1 MTDRLTRTRE
11 AEARL
16 AARRRRWLIR
26 TGTILAGIGLGYLCP
41 SFPESLQAFC
51 HLFAKALSLFGGS
64 P

>member
-1 MTDRLTRTRE
+1 MAPKTE

-16 AARRRRWLIR
+16 ARRRKKWLIR
-26 TGTILAGIGLGYLCP
+26 AGVAISGIGLGYLCP

-51 HLFAKALSLFGGS
+51 HLFAKALSLLGGS

>member
-1 MTDRLTRTRE
+1 MTDRLTRVRE

-26 TGTILAGIGLGYLCP
+26 ISCVLGGIGLGYLCP
-41 SFPESLQAFC
+41 SMPPSVQALC